1 MAPKTITT
9 EIKTDICVIGAGS
22 GGLSVAAAAS
32 QMGAA
37 TVLIEAAKMGGDC
50 LNYGCV
56 PSKSLLAAAHAAQA
70 MRESARF
77 GVNGAVFGGAVMGGA
92 VIGGAVPGI
101 DFAKVHDHVH
111 EVIATIAP
119 NDSVERFEGLGV
131 RVIQA
136 HGRFTAA
143 DRVAAGDTVITARRF
158 VVATGSRATV
168 PPIPG
173 LDDTPYMTN
182 ETVFEQTTAPEHL
195 IIIGGGPVG
204 VELAQA
210 HRRLGSE
217 VTLIEMFSL
226 LGNDDP
232 ELVDVVRNRLRA
244 EGVHIHEGMSVSG
257 VERQGNRIV
266 VAAEQHA
273 IEGSHLLV
281 AAGRTPNIDDLGL
294 DLGRIDHSPK
304 GISVD
309 ARMRTSNRRVYAVGD
324 VTGSPMLTHAA
335 NLQAGI
341 VIRNVLFRL
350 PAKLD
355 SSAMPWVTFSDPELA
370 QVGLTET
377 AARAAGH
384 DFRVLRWP
392 FAENDRAQAER
403 ATRGLVKAIVTRRGA
418 ILGAGIVGRGAGE
431 LLQPWVL
438 AISAGLK
445 VGALAGMT
453 VPYPTMGEVN
463 KRAAG
468 AFFMPKLTGPGVKKL
483 VKFLSRFG

>member
-1 MAPKTITT
+1 MV
-9 EIKTDICVIGAGS
+9 EIETDICVIGAGS

-32 QMGAA
+32 MMGAP

-50 LNYGCV
+50 LNTGCV
-56 PSKSLLAAAHAAQA
+56 PSKSLLAAGHAAQA

-77 GVNGAVFGGAVMGGA
+77 GVNGAV
-92 VIGGAVPGI
+92 PGI
-101 DFAKVHDHVH
+101 DFTKVHSHVH
-111 EVIATIAP
+111 DVIAAIAP

-131 RVIQA
+131 RVIEA
-136 HGRFTAA
+136 HGRFTAPN
-143 DRVAAGDTVITARRF
+143 RVEAGGQVIRARRF
-158 VVATGSRATV
+158 VVATGSRAAV

-173 LDDTPYMTN
+173 LDETPFMTN
-182 ETVFEQTTAPEHL
+182 ETLFDQTTAPEHL
-195 IIIGGGPVG
+195 IIIGGGPIG

-217 VTLIEMFSL
+217 VTLLEMFSL

-244 EGVHIHEGMSVSG
+244 EGVEIHEGLSISG

-266 VAAEQHA
+266 VTAGSRI

-281 AAGRTPNIDDLGL
+281 AAGRAPNVDDLGL
-294 DLGRIDHSPK
+294 DAGRIEHSAK
-304 GISVD
+304 GIAVD

-324 VTGSPMLTHAA
+324 VTGPPMLTHAA

-341 VIRNVLFRL
+341 VIRNALFRL

-355 SSAMPWVTFSDPELA
+355 TNAMPWVTYSDPELA
-370 QVGLTET
+370 QVGMNEA
-377 AARAAGH
+377 AARAAGRA
-384 DFRVLRWP
+384 FRVLRWP

-403 ATRGLVKAIVTRRGA
+403 ATEGLIKAIVTPRGA
-418 ILGAGIVGRGAGE
+418 ILGAGIVGRAAGE
-431 LLQPWVL
+431 LIQPWAL
-438 AISAGLK
+438 AIGAGLK
-445 VGALAGMT
+445 IGALAGMT
-453 VPYPTMGEVN
+453 VAYPTLGEVN

-468 AFFMPKLTGPGVKKL
+468 AFFTPKLTGEGVKKL
-483 VKFLSRFG
+483 VKFLSWFG

>member
-1 MAPKTITT
+1 MAV

-37 TVLIEAAKMGGDC
+37 TVLIEAGKMGGDC

-56 PSKSLLAAAHAAQA
+56 PSKSLLAAGHAAQA
-70 MRESARF
+70 MRDSAGF
-77 GVNGAVFGGAVMGGA
+77 GVNGAA
-92 VIGGAVPGI
+92 PGI
-101 DFAKVHDHVH
+101 DFARVHDHVH
-111 EVIATIAP
+111 EVIAAIAP

-136 HGRFTAA
+136 HGRFTAP
-143 DRVAAGDTVITARRF
+143 DRVAAGEVVIAARRF
-158 VVATGSRATV
+158 VVATGSRAAV

-173 LDDTPYMTN
+173 LDATPYMTN
-182 ETVFEQTTAPEHL
+182 QTVFDQTTAPEHL

-210 HRRLGSE
+210 HRRLGSS
-217 VTLIEMFSL
+217 VTLLEMATL

-232 ELVDVVRNRLRA
+232 ELVEVVRRRLRA
-244 EGVHIHEGMSVSG
+244 EGVHIHEGVSLSG
-257 VERQGNRIV
+257 VEHRGNRIV
-266 VAAEQHA
+266 VAAGGRSF
-273 IEGSHLLV
+273 EGSHLLI
-281 AAGRTPNIDDLGL
+281 AAGRAPNIDDLGL
-294 DLGRIDHSPK
+294 EAAHIDHSAT
-304 GISVD
+304 GIGVD
-309 ARMRTSNRRVYAVGD
+309 ARMRTSNRRVYAIGD
-324 VTGSPMLTHAA
+324 VIGPPMLTHAA

-341 VIRNVLFRL
+341 VIRNALFRL

-355 SSAMPWVTFSDPELA
+355 TSAMPWVTFSDPELA
-370 QVGLTET
+370 QVGLTEA
-377 AARAAGH
+377 AARAAGR

-403 ATRGLVKAIVTRRGA
+403 ATRGLVKAIVGRRGA
-418 ILGAGIVGRGAGE
+418 ILGAGIVGARAGE
-431 LLQPWVL
+431 LIQPWAL
-438 AISAGLK
+438 AIGAGLK
-445 VGALAGMT
+445 IGALAGMT
-453 VPYPTMGEVN
+453 VPYPTLGEVN

-468 AFFMPKLTGPGVKKL
+468 SFFIPKLTGAGVKKL